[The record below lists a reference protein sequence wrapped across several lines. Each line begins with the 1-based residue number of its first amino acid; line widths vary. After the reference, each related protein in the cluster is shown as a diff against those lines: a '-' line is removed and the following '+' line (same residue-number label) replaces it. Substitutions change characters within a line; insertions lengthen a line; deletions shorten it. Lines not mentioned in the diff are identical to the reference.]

1 MDGDRFG
8 NYRNTEVFL
17 FQDGYAQRLPVWN
30 KIIRYALPVAATG
43 VLEQLFNA
51 SDIAIVGNF
60 AGDVKTI
67 AVAAIGATSPIIGL
81 LLYFFIGIA
90 LGSNVVIATAIGR
103 KDEET
108 VHKAVHTSI
117 IMSIAGGLLVTI
129 FGEIFIGNLLHA
141 LNVPEDVLPYALLY
155 IRIYLL
161 GMPAILL
168 YNFEA
173 AIFRSIGETKMPL
186 KALAMSGVLNVLL
199 NLFFVI
205 VLDMTVNGVAIAT
218 VIANVVSSTLLL
230 IKLIRSDQVI
240 RIKRQELRFS
250 SRIFRDI
257 IKIGLPAGIQSA
269 VFSVANIIIQSAINS
284 LGTLVIAA
292 SSAAFNI
299 EILAYYVMNA
309 FSQACTTFT
318 GQNYGAG
325 QLKRCRRILGI
336 CIIEDAIATA
346 SAIILVLLSG
356 RALLSIFSSD
366 PQVIEIGY
374 TRLVIIFSAYTFSML
389 YENMSGYLRGFG
401 KSLVPALLT
410 VIGVCGVRVFWI
422 FAVFPSHRTFA
433 TIMTAY
439 PISLAFTALLIF
451 IAVMIVRP
459 SRKSAISS

>member
-1 MDGDRFG
+1 
-8 NYRNTEVFL
+8 
-17 FQDGYAQRLPVWN
+17 
-30 KIIRYALPVAATG
+30 
-43 VLEQLFNA
+43 
-51 SDIAIVGNF
+51 
-60 AGDVKTI
+60 
-67 AVAAIGATSPIIGL
+67 
-81 LLYFFIGIA
+81 
-90 LGSNVVIATAIGR
+90 
-103 KDEET
+103 
-108 VHKAVHTSI
+108 
-117 IMSIAGGLLVTI
+117 
-129 FGEIFIGNLLHA
+129 
-141 LNVPEDVLPYALLY
+141 
-155 IRIYLL
+155 
-161 GMPAILL
+161 
-168 YNFEA
+168 
-173 AIFRSIGETKMPL
+173 
-186 KALAMSGVLNVLL
+186 
-199 NLFFVI
+199 
-205 VLDMTVNGVAIAT
+205 MTVNGVAIAT

-240 RIKRQELRFS
+240 RIKRKELRFS